1 MIWILLVAFACS
13 ASAMYFVVNSSEH
26 HFHWSADH
34 DLSGPQKMHVK
45 AVPRVGGI
53 GILVGLFVGAALLSW
68 LHAGVGRDILLIL
81 VCTLPA
87 FGSGIWE
94 DFTKSISPRRR
105 MLALAVSGL
114 LGVALLAG
122 QFTHIGWAP
131 FDELLASHGL
141 LWIGALGAVFAVT
154 GISNSVNIIDGMN
167 GLASMCTVMMNAS
180 LAYIS
185 WRVGDD
191 LICGIALATA
201 GATLGFFVWNYPRG
215 LVFLGDGGAYLL
227 GFVVAEL
234 GILLTA
240 RHPQVSMLA
249 PLLLVAYPV
258 FETLFTMYRR
268 RFIQKRSMTQPD
280 GSHLHTL
287 IYRRLK
293 RGGVDGGGVRG
304 STRGNSGTSPYLWLL
319 NAIVV
324 VPATIWWGNTPALAL
339 SLAVFVLAYLDVYW
353 RVVRFRSPRW
363 MAWRRHSSATHGEPL
378 KKA

>member
-1 MIWILLVAFACS
+1 MVALICSSAAMLLVVAFSDRLA
-13 ASAMYFVVNSSEH
+13 
-26 HFHWSADH
+26 HWFADH

-53 GILVGLFVGAALLSW
+53 GIL
-68 LHAGVGRDILLIL
+68 AGVCGGLAAAAWMRGALASEILLML
-81 VCTLPA
+81 ACMLPA

-105 MLALAVSGL
+105 IVALALSGL
-114 LGVALLAG
+114 LGVLLLG
-122 QFTHIGWAP
+122 GKFTHTGWLP
-131 FDELLASHGL
+131 FDELVASNGL
-141 LWIGALGAVFAVT
+141 MWLGAVGAVFAVT
-154 GISNSVNIIDGMN
+154 GVSNSVNIVDGMN
-167 GLASMCTVMMNAS
+167 GLASGCTMMMNVS
-180 LAYIS
+180 LAYIA
-185 WRVGDD
+185 WRLGDD
-191 LICGIALATA
+191 LICGLALATA
-201 GATLGFFVWNYPRG
+201 GATLGFFLWNYPRG

-227 GFVVAEL
+227 GFIVAEL
-234 GILLTA
+234 GILLTT

-268 RFIQKRSMTQPD
+268 RFIHQRSMTQPD

-293 RGGVDGGGVRG
+293 RGPVGASGVRG

-319 NAIVV
+319 NAVAV

-339 SLAVFVLAYLDVYW
+339 SLAVFILAYLDVYW
-353 RVVRFRSPRW
+353 RIARFRSPKW
-363 MAWRRHSSATHGEPL
+363 MGSRRESTPPAESFN
-378 KKA
+378 KS

>member
-1 MIWILLVAFACS
+1 MIWILAIALVCS
-13 ASAMYFVVNSSEH
+13 SVAMLLVVTSAERH
-26 HFHWSADH
+26 AHWSADH

-45 AVPRVGGI
+45 AVPRVGGV
-53 GILVGLFVGAALLSW
+53 GILAGLVGGSAAAAWMRGELGWELALL
-68 LHAGVGRDILLIL
+68 LA
-81 VCTLPA
+81 CTVPA

-94 DFTKSISPRRR
+94 DFTKAISPRRR
-105 MLALAVSGL
+105 MVALALSGL
-114 LGVALLAG
+114 LGVLLLG
-122 QFTHIGWAP
+122 GKFTHTGWAP
-131 FDELLASHGL
+131 FDMLLASHGL
-141 LWIGALGAVFAVT
+141 LWLGAVGAVFAVT
-154 GISNSVNIIDGMN
+154 GIANSVNIIDGMN
-167 GLASMCTVMMNAS
+167 GLASMCALMMSAS
-180 LAYIS
+180 LAYIA

-191 LICGIALATA
+191 LIFVLALATA
-201 GATLGFFVWNYPRG
+201 GATLGFFLWNYPRG

-227 GFVVAEL
+227 GFLVAEL
-234 GILLTA
+234 GILLTT

-268 RFIQKRSMTQPD
+268 RFIHKRSMTQPD

-293 RGGVDGGGVRG
+293 QGPFDESGARG

-319 NAIVV
+319 NAVAV

-353 RVVRFRSPRW
+353 RIVRFRSPRW
-363 MAWRRHSSATHGEPL
+363 MGARRDQAQPAQSFN
-378 KKA
+378 KF